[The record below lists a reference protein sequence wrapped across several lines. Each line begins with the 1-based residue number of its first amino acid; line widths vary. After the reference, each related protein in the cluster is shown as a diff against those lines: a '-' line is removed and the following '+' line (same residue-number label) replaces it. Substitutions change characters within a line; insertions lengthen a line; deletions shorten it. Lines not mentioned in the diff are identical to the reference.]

1 MPVQLF
7 LAMLRNPASTGS
19 LLPSSRQLASSMA
32 SAANGS
38 DLVIELGAGTG
49 SVTRAL
55 LGRMPASALIAV
67 EIQPAMA
74 TMLRSRFPGVDVRH
88 ASAKHVLDALADTP
102 GKVTVVSSLPF
113 RSLPRQVAT
122 ETAESLCRFLA
133 ASPLRKLVQFTYQPR
148 APFKAPRDLHWTRTG
163 IVWKNTPPAGVWELQ
178 SLQAFEGVGLA
189 RSASA

>member
-1 MPVQLF
+1 MPVQLL

-19 LLPSSRQLASSMA
+19 LLPSSRQLANSMA
-32 SAANGS
+32 SAAYGA

-55 LGRMPASALIAV
+55 LGRVPASALIAV

-88 ASAKHVLDALADTP
+88 ASAKHVLDTLADRP

-113 RSLPRQVAT
+113 RSLPRHVAT

-133 ASPLRKLVQFTYQPR
+133 VSPSRKLVQFTYQPR
-148 APFKAPRDLHWTRTG
+148 APFKASHNLHWTRTG
-163 IVWKNTPPAGVWELQ
+163 FIWKNTPPAGVWELQ
-178 SLQAFEGVGLA
+178 SVQAFEAVDSA